1 MPLFRSAVANT
12 TVLIAFAQI
21 NRMDVLRSLVGII
34 HVPSQVYVEIITP
47 EVKAAVGKG
56 VNEGWIKVETL
67 SSDEMEECNGY
78 AMEIDP
84 NNPEKHVG
92 EAAAITLHQRIKPD
106 VLILDELKPRQVARS
121 LGIQHI
127 VGTLGLF
134 LAAQTEGLLTARDI
148 KTYIDILVSKGTK
161 ISKELRDKILSEAK
175 KK

>member
-21 NRMDVLRSLVGII
+21 NRMDVLKSLVGII

-47 EVKAAVGKG
+47 DVKAAVDKG
-56 VNEGWIKVETL
+56 VKEGWIKVETL
-67 SSDEMEECNGY
+67 SSKEMEKCDRY
-78 AMEIDP
+78 TMEIEP
-84 NNPEKHVG
+84 NNPEKHIG

-106 VLILDELKPRQVARS
+106 ILILDELKPRQVART

-134 LAAQTEGLLTARDI
+134 LAAQNEGLVTAKDI
-148 KTYIDILVSKGTK
+148 KTYIDILVRKGTK